1 MEQTVTLKLRIS
13 ALKYMAD
20 TMLKTMQAY
29 RDACNFVSGY
39 VFSTHD
45 LNRYSIQ
52 KNTYYMIRNL
62 YGLRSQM
69 AISCIRTVVGRY
81 RTILENEKTWIKP
94 SFKAPQLDLVWNR
107 DYSIRWPFVSL
118 NTLEGRYKL
127 PFYPVKGYEQYFDKD
142 LKYGTAKVVVRHNK
156 IFLHIPVTFEVPDV
170 SEEDIEHVVG
180 VDRGIN
186 FIAATYDSEGKS
198 SFVKGRSVKQKR
210 AHYKELRRELQMKRT
225 PSSRRRLKA
234 IGQRENRWMQDVNHC
249 VSKALVENNPKHTL
263 FVLEDLSDVRRSTER
278 VRKDDRYVS
287 VSWSFYDLEQKLKY
301 KAAMNECL
309 VINVDPRYTSQT
321 CPCCGHTEKANRIKR
336 IHTFVCKR
344 CGYTS
349 NDDRIGAMNL
359 CRMGTEY
366 LAESRKSISLSGGA
380 QSIVP
385 DVTSVPE
392 RSGSKKVGGQ
402 SRSHYRTVT
411 SPSASALGS

>member
-1 MEQTVTLKLRIS
+1 
-13 ALKYMAD
+13 
-20 TMLKTMQAY
+20 ML
-29 RDACNFVSGY
+29 F
-39 VFSTHD
+39 
-45 LNRYSIQ
+45 
-52 KNTYYMIRNL
+52 
-62 YGLRSQM
+62 RS
-69 AISCIRTVVGRY
+69 
-81 RTILENEKTWIKP
+81 
-94 SFKAPQLDLVWNR
+94 
-107 DYSIRWPFVSL
+107 
-118 NTLEGRYKL
+118 
-127 PFYPVKGYEQYFDKD
+127 
-142 LKYGTAKVVVRHNK
+142 
-156 IFLHIPVTFEVPDV
+156 
-170 SEEDIEHVVG
+170 
-180 VDRGIN
+180 
-186 FIAATYDSEGKS
+186 
-198 SFVKGRSVKQKR
+198 
-210 AHYKELRRELQMKRT
+210 
-225 PSSRRRLKA
+225 
-234 IGQRENRWMQDVNHC
+234 
-249 VSKALVENNPKHTL
+249 
-263 FVLEDLSDVRRSTER
+263 DLSDVRRSTER

-336 IHTFVCKR
+336 IHTFICKR

-411 SPSASALGS
+411 SPSASALGG